1 MLIKKM
7 ENLFENKKELAAS
20 AGASSILISLLLV
33 LPIIKRI
40 LTYSPEIKDFSNHIM
55 SWATASDL
63 NISTR
68 INSYYSLIIG
78 ILVMSALLFLIT
90 CKMFSG
96 RYNEKSSHLFLYI
109 KHLSFIGI
117 AGVVGSVL
125 SASQD
130 SSLYFLGGA
139 VILGYIYI
147 RFNGTNDF
155 DITNLL
161 WCMLISIPLS
171 LFVTVISNK
180 LHIIEHLLESKFMQ
194 KLGIEIDTLF
204 CIYMVFTVCYIT
216 FYFPKSHRIN

>member
-1 MLIKKM
+1 MTWNFIKLVEGDNYKDANQKM

-90 CKMFSG
+90 CKCSPEDTMKNHRIYFFIL
-96 RYNEKSSHLFLYI
+96 NTSHLL
-109 KHLSFIGI
+109 
-117 AGVVGSVL
+117 V
-125 SASQD
+125 
-130 SSLYFLGGA
+130 
-139 VILGYIYI
+139 
-147 RFNGTNDF
+147 
-155 DITNLL
+155 
-161 WCMLISIPLS
+161 
-171 LFVTVISNK
+171 
-180 LHIIEHLLESKFMQ
+180 
-194 KLGIEIDTLF
+194 
-204 CIYMVFTVCYIT
+204 
-216 FYFPKSHRIN
+216 